1 MSAPENGTIAHNN
14 RQTYIKTK
22 DYSPCK
28 KSVAIYNPYVSWL
41 SQLMDSIVSW
51 EIAVVFCPLCMLRL
65 VLRWHSILILT
76 SSSSSTPWPSC
87 LSSSFSSSPSS
98 FISQTDFRTDWHS
111 FYIIWYYILL
121 HRDPS
126 SFIIP
131 EMAYWCQATSVM
143 VTLVMVLVQAII
155 LWYQKQNQKP
165 KTKNTTKWN

>member
-1 MSAPENGTIAHNN
+1 MLDILCLTVVICARILSSGCMSAPENGTIAHNN

-51 EIAVVFCPLCMLRL
+51 EIAVVFCPLCILRL

-98 FISQTDFRTDWHS
+98 FISHTDFRTDWHS

-121 HRDPS
+121 HRDP
-126 SFIIP
+126 
-131 EMAYWCQATSVM
+131 
-143 VTLVMVLVQAII
+143 LVSLSLRWLIDA
-155 LWYQKQNQKP
+155 
-165 KTKNTTKWN
+165 